1 VVQPATGF
9 GQRVR
14 VLRYYARG
22 VALESSPEYPQPL
35 RVIAR
40 AVRGWVERLGAVWVE
55 AQLIEI
61 NRRSG
66 TRTIFL
72 TLRDKLAEVSVSVT
86 ASPITIDAAGPLT
99 EGATVVAHIKPTF
112 YESSGRFVFSCDAI
126 TPMGEGQLLARLEQ
140 TKRLLQ
146 AEGLFDRSLKKSL
159 PFLPRAV
166 GLVTGEG
173 SAAERDVMENSRRRW
188 PAVRIVTRYALVQGP
203 QASEQLIAAVQYLD
217 RRPEV
222 EVIVIARGG
231 GSVEDLLP
239 FSDEGLIRA
248 VAACRTPVVS
258 AIGHE
263 VDSPILDLVADYRA
277 STPTDAAKRVVPDV
291 ADEKVRVQQARHRM
305 IQAMFGMLGRQQ
317 ELLDALRSRPVLIDP
332 TATFGRRYEQL
343 AELRHRANRAI
354 GSTIERES
362 ALIGHHLARVR
373 AMSPQATL
381 ERGYSILLQKDGAA
395 VRSINQVNAGQD
407 LLAQLADGQ
416 LMVEVLELKPR
427 GGA

>member
-1 VVQPATGF
+1 M
-9 GQRVR
+9 
-14 VLRYYARG
+14 
-22 VALESSPEYPQPL
+22 
-35 RVIAR
+35 IAR

-86 ASPITIDAAGPLT
+86 ASPTTLDSAGPLT
-99 EGATVVAHIKPTF
+99 EGATVVARIKPTYF
-112 YESSGRFVFSCDAI
+112 ESSGRFIFSCDAI
-126 TPMGEGQLLARLEQ
+126 TPVGEGRLLARLEQ

-146 AEGLFDRSLKKSL
+146 AEGLFDSSLKKSL

-166 GLVTGEG
+166 GLVTGAG
-173 SAAERDVMENSRRRW
+173 SAAERDVVENARRRW
-188 PAVRIVTRYALVQGP
+188 PAVRIVARYSLVQGP
-203 QASEQLIAAVQYLD
+203 QACEQLIAAVEQLD
-217 RRPEV
+217 RHPEV
-222 EVIVIARGG
+222 DVMIIARGG

-263 VDSPILDLVADYRA
+263 SDSPILDLVADYRA

-291 ADEKVRVQQARHRM
+291 ADEKNRVQQARQRM
-305 IQAMFGMLGRQQ
+305 IQAMSGLVGRQQ
-317 ELLDALRSRPVLIDP
+317 ELLSALRSRPVLMDP

-343 AELRHRANRAI
+343 AELQHRGHRAI

-362 ALIGHHLARVR
+362 ALVGHQLDRVR

-381 ERGYSILLQKDGAA
+381 ERGYSILLDRKGVA
-395 VRSINQVNAGQD
+395 VRSVAQVETGDD
-407 LLAQLADGQ
+407 LLAQIADGQ
-416 LMVEVLELKPR
+416 LRIEVLELKQR
-427 GGA
+427 GGV

>member
-1 VVQPATGF
+1 
-9 GQRVR
+9 
-14 VLRYYARG
+14 
-22 VALESSPEYPQPL
+22 VALQSSPEHPQPL

-40 AVRGWVERLGAVWVE
+40 AVRSWVERLGAVWVE

-86 ASPITIDAAGPLT
+86 TSPLTLDSAGPLA
-99 EGATVVAHIKPTF
+99 EGATVVARIKPSYF
-112 YESSGRFVFSCDAI
+112 ESSGRFVFSCDAI
-126 TPMGEGQLLARLEQ
+126 TPIGEGRLLARLEQ

-146 AEGLFDRSLKKSL
+146 AEGLFDRSLKKSV

-173 SAAERDVMENSRRRW
+173 SAAERDVMENARRRW

-203 QASEQLIAAVQYLD
+203 QACEQLIAAVQHLD
-217 RRPEV
+217 RHPEV

-263 VDSPILDLVADYRA
+263 SDSPILDLVADYRA
-277 STPTDAAKRVVPDV
+277 STPTDAAKHVVPDV
-291 ADEKVRVQQARHRM
+291 AEEKARVQQARDRM
-305 IQAMFGMLGRQQ
+305 VQAVSRLVGRQQ
-317 ELLDALRSRPVLIDP
+317 EVLDALRSRRVMTDP
-332 TATFGRRYEQL
+332 TATFDRRYEQL
-343 AELRHRANRAI
+343 AELRHRAHRAI
-354 GSTIERES
+354 GSTIDRES
-362 ALIGHHLARVR
+362 ALVGHHLARIR

-381 ERGYSILLQKDGAA
+381 DRGYSILLGPRGVA
-395 VRSINQVNAGQD
+395 VRSVGQVNVGDD
-407 LLAQLADGQ
+407 LLAKLADGQ
-416 LMVEVLELKPR
+416 LALNVTQLRPQ

>member
-1 VVQPATGF
+1 VPNYGS
-9 GQRVR
+9 G
-14 VLRYYARG
+14 RYYARG
-22 VALESSPEYPQPL
+22 VTLESSPEHPQPL

-86 ASPITIDAAGPLT
+86 TSPITLDAAGPLT
-99 EGATVVAHIKPTF
+99 EGATVVARIKPTF
-112 YESSGRFVFSCDAI
+112 FESSGRFVFACDAI
-126 TPMGEGQLLARLEQ
+126 TPIGEGRLLARLEQ

-146 AEGLFDRSLKKSL
+146 AEGLFDLSLKKSL

-173 SAAERDVMENSRRRW
+173 SAAERDVVENARRRW
-188 PAVRIVTRYALVQGP
+188 PAVRIIARYALVQGP
-203 QASEQLIAAVQYLD
+203 QACEQLINAVQQLD
-217 RRPEV
+217 RHPDV
-222 EVIVIARGG
+222 EVIIVARGG

-263 VDSPILDLVADYRA
+263 SDSPILDLVADHRA

-291 ADEKVRVQQARHRM
+291 ADERARVHQARQRE
-305 IQAMFGMLGRQQ
+305 FLS
-317 ELLDALRSRPVLIDP
+317 ALRSRPVLMDP

-343 AELRHRANRAI
+343 ADLRHRANRAI
-354 GSTIERES
+354 ATTVERES
-362 ALIGHHLARVR
+362 ALVDHHLARVR

-381 ERGYSILLQKDGAA
+381 DRGYSILLNPEGAA
-395 VRSINQVNAGQD
+395 VRSFDEVQTGEE

-416 LMVEVLELKPR
+416 LTVEVLELR
-427 GGA
+427 RRAAS

>member
-1 VVQPATGF
+1 M
-9 GQRVR
+9 
-14 VLRYYARG
+14 
-22 VALESSPEYPQPL
+22 ESSPEHPQPL

-61 NRRSG
+61 SRRSG

-86 ASPITIDAAGPLT
+86 ASPMTLDAAGPLT
-99 EGATVVAHIKPTF
+99 EGATVVARIKPTYF
-112 YESSGRFVFSCDAI
+112 ESSGRFIFSCDAI
-126 TPMGEGQLLARLEQ
+126 TPMGEGRLLARLEQ

-146 AEGLFDRSLKKSL
+146 AEGLFDPSLKKPL
-159 PFLPRAV
+159 PFLPKAV
-166 GLVTGEG
+166 GLVTGAG
-173 SAAERDVMENSRRRW
+173 SAAERDVVENARRRW
-188 PAVRIVTRYALVQGP
+188 PAVQIVASYALVQGP
-203 QASEQLIAAVQYLD
+203 QACEQLIAAVEHLD
-217 RRPEV
+217 RRQEV
-222 EVIVIARGG
+222 DVIIIARGG

-263 VDSPILDLVADYRA
+263 SDSPILDLVADYRA

-291 ADEKVRVQQARHRM
+291 AEEKTRVHQARQRM
-305 IQAMFGMLGRQQ
+305 VQAMSGLVGRQQ
-317 ELLDALRSRPVLIDP
+317 ELLNALRSRPVLMDP

-343 AELRHRANRAI
+343 ADLRHRADRAI

-381 ERGYSILLQKDGAA
+381 ERGYSILLDPDGVA
-395 VRSINQVNAGQD
+395 VRTVEQIKVGED
-407 LLAQLADGQ
+407 LLAHLADGQ
-416 LMVEVLELKPR
+416 LRLEVLELMQR
-427 GGA
+427 GAA

>member
-1 VVQPATGF
+1 
-9 GQRVR
+9 
-14 VLRYYARG
+14 
-22 VALESSPEYPQPL
+22 LESSPEHPQPL

-61 NRRSG
+61 SRRSG
-66 TRTIFL
+66 TRTVFL

-86 ASPITIDAAGPLT
+86 TSPTTLDSAGPLT
-99 EGATVVAHIKPTF
+99 EGATVVARIKPTF
-112 YESSGRFVFSCDAI
+112 FESSGRFVFSCDAI
-126 TPMGEGQLLARLEQ
+126 TPIGEGRLLARLEQ

-146 AEGLFDRSLKKSL
+146 AEGLFDLSLKKPL

-173 SAAERDVMENSRRRW
+173 SAAERDVVENARRRW
-188 PAVRIVTRYALVQGP
+188 PAVRIVPCHALVQGP
-203 QASEQLIAAVQYLD
+203 QACEQLIAAVEHLD
-217 RRPEV
+217 RQPDV
-222 EVIVIARGG
+222 DVIIIARGG
-231 GSVEDLLP
+231 GSLEDLLP

-248 VAACRTPVVS
+248 VAASRTPVVS

-263 VDSPILDLVADYRA
+263 SDSPILDLVADHRA
-277 STPTDAAKRVVPDV
+277 STPTDAAKRVVPDM
-291 ADEKVRVQQARHRM
+291 AEEKARVQQARQRM
-305 IQAMFGMLGRQQ
+305 NQAMSGLVGRQQ
-317 ELLDALRSRPVLIDP
+317 ELLNALRSRPVLVDP

-343 AELRHRANRAI
+343 TELTHRARRAI

-362 ALIGHHLARVR
+362 ALVGHHLARVR

-381 ERGYSILLQKDGAA
+381 ERGYSILLDRDGTA
-395 VRSINQVNAGQD
+395 VRSVNQVNTGED
-407 LLAQLADGQ
+407 LVAQLADGQ
-416 LMVEVLELKPR
+416 LIVEVLELTPR